1 MENTFYKK
9 YLIKDGLV
17 EYKKDNE
24 TLLIEKP
31 ILDKSIK
38 TIINK
43 PVIIT
48 HDGENKVGEVVDAY
62 YDIDT
67 GNYIVGFNIWNEE
80 AKKLL
85 NNGYSIS
92 STFEVINK
100 EPATEKYHNIEY
112 DNRVIDLEF
121 INIAI
126 VKEPRYQE
134 AKQYVNSLDQDNIY
148 ENGGAGSGNWGHKG
162 RKGLVGG
169 SSKYSSEDYSEKDL
183 SEIAKRKETKGIIN
197 KKSII
202 KETIKNKVMN
212 KLKKDKDL
220 KERVEKFRKEN
231 FEKKETEKK
240 EDIEEKDEVKY
251 LKEEYK
257 KLDKEIDEIEDKIK
271 KNREERQ
278 EIEKEFDKIP
288 EATMTNFWVRNDIGR
303 EIQHR
308 LSAKEEESKEMIH
321 KSVELR
327 EKQYQISEKIKE
339 IEQREREKQK
349 QEAQENYSYLQR
361 DLDIKN
367 FLQEKA
373 INGYSMFKIANTI
386 KSIEEKLQDKSIF
399 AYNRKQKKQAEQ
411 DLKELKDFVN
421 SNKYIELREEFKKKF
436 GEKDIDFYLDYKQVV
451 DNKNNQNLNNLSLQ
465 EKEKLANDLTV
476 KHSEY
481 QKGDAKRNRYKIA
494 DTMEDLDKAQKG
506 NYTLL
511 KRTNRGAQLIEKDGK
526 VAWLQKRMIRED
538 GSLTKAGQE
547 AINNGKTKEQYENE
561 QKTITTSKQQANK
574 QYKEKYNYDIDN
586 DKSIKSFVDMKKKA
600 ILKYGD
606 NENVKSILNREFTE
620 KDIPQNLLNY
630 VKNSNGRLEAN
641 YWEGGDKKRIYFN
654 VFDNNNKKV
663 YFTTNTYKDLD
674 KLDNGFTKEEIE
686 KQRQTIKDLEKNKKK
701 IINSWV
707 ADIMEDLD
715 FSEYR
720 HPIRSQRKAER
731 TVKDEQEER
740 FEDWIKNEKEKLEH
754 MENNM

>member
-31 ILDKSIK
+31 VLDKSIK
-38 TIINK
+38 SIINK

-134 AKQYVNSLDQDNIY
+134 AKQYVNSLEEDNIY

-169 SSKYSSEDYSEKDL
+169 SSKYGSEDYSEKDL
-183 SEIAKRKETKGIIN
+183 SEIARRKETKGIIN

-251 LKEEYK
+251 LNEEYE
-257 KLDKEIDEIEDKIK
+257 KLNKEIDEIEDKIT
-271 KNREERQ
+271 KNREERE

-288 EATMTNFWVRNDIGR
+288 EATMTNYWERDKMGR

-321 KSVELR
+321 KSAELYEKRSEIYKKILEVKEKKR
-327 EKQYQISEKIKE
+327 E
-339 IEQREREKQK
+339 
-349 QEAQENYSYLQR
+349 QEARENYSYLKR

-386 KSIEEKLQDKSIF
+386 KYIEEKLQDKSIF
-399 AYNRKQKKQAEQ
+399 VYNRKQKKQAEQ

-421 SNKYIELREEFKKKF
+421 SNKYIELREEFKKRF
-436 GEKDIDFYLDYKQVV
+436 GEKDIDFYLDYEKGV
-451 DNKNNQNLNNLSLQ
+451 DNKNNQNLNKAI
-465 EKEKLANDLTV
+465 KEVKTKANET
-476 KHSEY
+476 
-481 QKGDAKRNRYKIA
+481 YKNNGY
-494 DTMEDLDKAQKG
+494 D
-506 NYTLL
+506 
-511 KRTNRGAQLIEKDGK
+511 IEKDNSSYYFK
-526 VAWLQKRMIRED
+526 
-538 GSLTKAGQE
+538 
-547 AINNGKTKEQYENE
+547 
-561 QKTITTSKQQANK
+561 
-574 QYKEKYNYDIDN
+574 
-586 DKSIKSFVDMKKKA
+586 DMKKKA
-600 ILKYGD
+600 ILKYGKL
-606 NENVKSILNREFTE
+606 ENILNRDLDISNFESIAPYYNNIQNNSLTPHFTYWQSPDGKVKRVYYKLYSQGE
-620 KDIPQNLLNY
+620 EIKSGYEPIDDVFEDYITGNLKDDEKTKMVKDIR
-630 VKNSNGRLEAN
+630 KMRR
-641 YWEGGDKKRIYFN
+641 DKI
-654 VFDNNNKKV
+654 
-663 YFTTNTYKDLD
+663 
-674 KLDNGFTKEEIE
+674 
-686 KQRQTIKDLEKNKKK
+686 
-701 IINSWV
+701 
-707 ADIMEDLD
+707 
-715 FSEYR
+715 
-720 HPIRSQRKAER
+720 
-731 TVKDEQEER
+731 
-740 FEDWIKNEKEKLEH
+740 
-754 MENNM
+754 

>member
-38 TIINK
+38 SIINK
-43 PVIIT
+43 PVIVT

-169 SSKYSSEDYSEKDL
+169 SSKYGSEDYSEKDL
-183 SEIAKRKETKGIIN
+183 SEIAKKKETKGIIN

-202 KETIKNKVMN
+202 KETIKSKVMN

-220 KERVEKFRKEN
+220 RERVEKFRKEN
-231 FEKKETEKK
+231 FEKKEIEKK
-240 EDIEEKDEVKY
+240 EEDEVKY

-257 KLDKEIDEIEDKIK
+257 KLDKEIDEIEDKIT
-271 KNREERQ
+271 KNREEQ
-278 EIEKEFDKIP
+278 EEIEKEFDKIP
-288 EATMTNFWVRNDIGR
+288 EATMTNFWVRNDMGR

-308 LSAKEEESKEMIH
+308 LSAKEEESKELIH
-321 KSVELR
+321 KSAELY
-327 EKQYQISEKIKE
+327 EEQYKISEKIKE
-339 IEQREREKQK
+339 IEQREIQKAKEKKRE
-349 QEAQENYSYLQR
+349 QEARENYSYLKR

-367 FLQEKA
+367 FLQGKA
-373 INGYSMFKIANTI
+373 INGYSLFQIARKI

-436 GEKDIDFYLDYKQVV
+436 GEKDIDFYLDYK
-451 DNKNNQNLNNLSLQ
+451 
-465 EKEKLANDLTV
+465 
-476 KHSEY
+476 
-481 QKGDAKRNRYKIA
+481 
-494 DTMEDLDKAQKG
+494 
-506 NYTLL
+506 
-511 KRTNRGAQLIEKDGK
+511 
-526 VAWLQKRMIRED
+526 
-538 GSLTKAGQE
+538 
-547 AINNGKTKEQYENE
+547 
-561 QKTITTSKQQANK
+561 
-574 QYKEKYNYDIDN
+574 
-586 DKSIKSFVDMKKKA
+586 
-600 ILKYGD
+600 
-606 NENVKSILNREFTE
+606 
-620 KDIPQNLLNY
+620 
-630 VKNSNGRLEAN
+630 
-641 YWEGGDKKRIYFN
+641 
-654 VFDNNNKKV
+654 
-663 YFTTNTYKDLD
+663 
-674 KLDNGFTKEEIE
+674 
-686 KQRQTIKDLEKNKKK
+686 
-701 IINSWV
+701 
-707 ADIMEDLD
+707 
-715 FSEYR
+715 
-720 HPIRSQRKAER
+720 
-731 TVKDEQEER
+731 
-740 FEDWIKNEKEKLEH
+740 
-754 MENNM
+754 

>member
-31 ILDKSIK
+31 VLDKSIK
-38 TIINK
+38 SIINK

-169 SSKYSSEDYSEKDL
+169 SSKYDSEDYSEKDL

-202 KETIKNKVMN
+202 KDTIKNKVMN

-251 LKEEYK
+251 LKEKYK
-257 KLDKEIDEIEDKIK
+257 KLDKEIDEIEDKIT

-288 EATMTNFWVRNDIGR
+288 EATMTNFWVRNDMGN

-308 LSAKEEESKEMIH
+308 LSAKEEESEEMIH

-327 EKQYQISEKIKE
+327 EEQYKISEKIKE
-339 IEQREREKQK
+339 IEQREIQKQK
-349 QEAQENYSYLQR
+349 DFKKENF
-361 DLDIKN
+361 DKKTT
-367 FLQEKA
+367 EKET
-373 INGYSMFKIANTI
+373 KKDELKETEI
-386 KSIEEKLQDKSIF
+386 KSNPIVDNDFGDEF
-399 AYNRKQKKQAEQ
+399 NN
-411 DLKELKDFVN
+411 FVN
-421 SNKYIELREEFKKKF
+421 SDFSEIESFKDLLYGYLDGKPELGEKYKKATRKFLDKWQPMLDKVMKKEADRGEVSYNISKDMIDYIKNKGDYSFLKRFKEKFDKDKDVNDDVAYKDNRVENGLIKALKNKDIEKAKLFFAEKQLLVNAFELNSNFRKDKKGKYIFKDVYDELGINDMLE
-436 GEKDIDFYLDYKQVV
+436 
-451 DNKNNQNLNNLSLQ
+451 KNNKTKQATRQKAIKEVKTKANETYKNNGY
-465 EKEKLANDLTV
+465 D
-476 KHSEY
+476 
-481 QKGDAKRNRYKIA
+481 
-494 DTMEDLDKAQKG
+494 
-506 NYTLL
+506 
-511 KRTNRGAQLIEKDGK
+511 IEKDNSSYYFK
-526 VAWLQKRMIRED
+526 
-538 GSLTKAGQE
+538 
-547 AINNGKTKEQYENE
+547 
-561 QKTITTSKQQANK
+561 
-574 QYKEKYNYDIDN
+574 
-586 DKSIKSFVDMKKKA
+586 DMKKKA
-600 ILKYGD
+600 ILKYGKL
-606 NENVKSILNREFTE
+606 ENILNRDLDISDFESIAPYYSEIQNNSLEPHFTYWQSPDGKVKRVYYKLYSQGE
-620 KDIPQNLLNY
+620 EIKSGYEPIDDVFEDYITGNLKDDEKTKMVKDIR
-630 VKNSNGRLEAN
+630 KMR
-641 YWEGGDKKRIYFN
+641 
-654 VFDNNNKKV
+654 
-663 YFTTNTYKDLD
+663 
-674 KLDNGFTKEEIE
+674 
-686 KQRQTIKDLEKNKKK
+686 KNK
-701 IINSWV
+701 I
-707 ADIMEDLD
+707 
-715 FSEYR
+715 
-720 HPIRSQRKAER
+720 
-731 TVKDEQEER
+731 
-740 FEDWIKNEKEKLEH
+740 
-754 MENNM
+754 

>member
-31 ILDKSIK
+31 VLDKSIK
-38 TIINK
+38 SIINK

-112 DNRVIDLEF
+112 DNRVVDLEF

-148 ENGGAGSGNWGHKG
+148 KNGGAGSGNFGHKG

-169 SSKYSSEDYSEKDL
+169 SSKYGSEDYSEKDL

-202 KETIKNKVMN
+202 KETIKNKVIN
-212 KLKKDKDL
+212 KINNNKSL

-231 FEKKETEKK
+231 FEKKETKKK
-240 EDIEEKDEVKY
+240 EDIKEKDEVEY
-251 LKEEYK
+251 LSEEYERMT
-257 KLDKEIDEIEDKIK
+257 KEIDDLENKIS
-271 KNREERQ
+271 KNREERK

-288 EATMTNFWVRNDIGR
+288 EATMTNYWERDKMGR

-308 LSAKEEESKEMIH
+308 LSAKEEESKEMIS
-321 KSVELR
+321 KVANLYYER
-327 EKQYQISEKIKE
+327 SEMYKKI
-339 IEQREREKQK
+339 
-349 QEAQENYSYLQR
+349 QEAKKKKEKEQDYSDLQR

-373 INGYSMFKIANTI
+373 INGYSLFKIAKTI

-399 AYNRKQKKQAEQ
+399 GYNKKQKKQAEQ

-421 SNKYIELREEFKKKF
+421 SNKYIELREEFEKKF
-436 GEKDIDFYLDYKQVV
+436 GKKDIDFYLDYEKGV
-451 DNKNNQNLNNLSLQ
+451 DNKNNQNLNKAI
-465 EKEKLANDLTV
+465 KEVKTKANET
-476 KHSEY
+476 
-481 QKGDAKRNRYKIA
+481 YKNNGY
-494 DTMEDLDKAQKG
+494 D
-506 NYTLL
+506 
-511 KRTNRGAQLIEKDGK
+511 IEKDNSSYYFK
-526 VAWLQKRMIRED
+526 
-538 GSLTKAGQE
+538 
-547 AINNGKTKEQYENE
+547 
-561 QKTITTSKQQANK
+561 
-574 QYKEKYNYDIDN
+574 
-586 DKSIKSFVDMKKKA
+586 DMKKKA
-600 ILKYGD
+600 ILKYGKL
-606 NENVKSILNREFTE
+606 ENILNRDLDISNFESIAPYYSDIQNNSLTPLFTYWQSPDGKVKRVYYKLYSQGE
-620 KDIPQNLLNY
+620 EIKSGYEPIDDVFEDYITGNLKDDEKTKLVKDIR
-630 VKNSNGRLEAN
+630 KMR
-641 YWEGGDKKRIYFN
+641 
-654 VFDNNNKKV
+654 
-663 YFTTNTYKDLD
+663 
-674 KLDNGFTKEEIE
+674 
-686 KQRQTIKDLEKNKKK
+686 KNK
-701 IINSWV
+701 I
-707 ADIMEDLD
+707 
-715 FSEYR
+715 
-720 HPIRSQRKAER
+720 
-731 TVKDEQEER
+731 
-740 FEDWIKNEKEKLEH
+740 
-754 MENNM
+754 